1 MVFDFRKV
9 AAGVAVFGLA
19 LGVAFGAG
27 IAVGRGDPKTIESG
41 LSAQQLQT
49 LLGTDVLQSAA
60 ANAAG
65 DGGDTAEPG
74 AAPGAAPG
82 SAGGLGGAGGLLGQN
97 PSGVITAIS
106 ENSITIETRD
116 GSQTI
121 VLGPATTLQ
130 LLSQAEVGSLE
141 EGQKVI
147 VIGSENEDGTFVA
160 TAISEVP
167 EALGFLAGAGGLP
180 GGGRGPGGA
189 P

>member
-82 SAGGLGGAGGLLGQN
+82 SAVVSAEQEVCWARIQVE
-97 PSGVITAIS
+97 S
-106 ENSITIETRD
+106 
-116 GSQTI
+116 
-121 VLGPATTLQ
+121 LQ
-130 LLSQAEVGSLE
+130 
-141 EGQKVI
+141 
-147 VIGSENEDGTFVA
+147 
-160 TAISEVP
+160 
-167 EALGFLAGAGGLP
+167 
-180 GGGRGPGGA
+180 R
-189 P
+189 